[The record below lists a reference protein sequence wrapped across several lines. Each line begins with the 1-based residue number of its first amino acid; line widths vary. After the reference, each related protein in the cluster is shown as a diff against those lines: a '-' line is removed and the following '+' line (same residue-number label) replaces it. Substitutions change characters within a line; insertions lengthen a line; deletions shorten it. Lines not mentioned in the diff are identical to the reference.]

1 MTGVFHF
8 METNSQRSLF
18 EDIKASIAG
27 TDLDFT
33 SGSIGRAIFILSI
46 PMVIEMIMESV
57 FAVVDIFFVSKLGAQ
72 AVATVGITESVVT
85 IIYAIAVGLAMGT
98 TAIISR

>member
-33 SGSIGRAIFILSI
+33 SGSIGRAI
-46 PMVIEMIMESV
+46 
-57 FAVVDIFFVSKLGAQ
+57 
-72 AVATVGITESVVT
+72 
-85 IIYAIAVGLAMGT
+85 
-98 TAIISR
+98 